1 MRLFCICLGAE
12 VDNYKHKI
20 LDTITEIDILLIVP
34 PYRLVA
40 PYDNYKLIDPPRSLT
55 ILGTILD
62 SLGYSVRIIDMPI
75 NGMGYDDI
83 TIEIDKFNPKII
95 GLQNRSTYSFPI
107 VKKLAETIKR
117 KYDATPILVGGTHVT
132 YNPIESLS
140 DCEYFDYVLAGEAE
154 DSLPAMLNF
163 LLNKFGNINDI
174 NGLVYRNEKGEIIQ
188 SNKKNSPA
196 INLDNVPIPDYS
208 LIPIEKYVSR
218 KERYILDLGR
228 GCLYNCPYCTSRL
241 GVPGIR
247 FRKADMVVKEIKYA
261 YNLGFRNFYFFD
273 NIFTANRELVIEV
286 CRKIIK
292 EKIQI
297 SWPCMTVLEMVDR
310 ELLGWMKRA
319 GCDLI
324 AYGVETITQK
334 ALENIVKHKGNQENI
349 KNVFMLTRENGI
361 RPLAFVI
368 HGLPGTTFIDE
379 LKTIKFITQI
389 QPDAVRAFCFKPF
402 PGSTYY
408 KNLEKY
414 GINIV
419 NDDFNRWSILDEPT
433 HETTDLT
440 KDEIIEARLLSE
452 YLFRSGGVIS
462 AGDKYRRRKNV
473 ILFKTNTGG
482 VLYNPFVPESIRK
495 TDMYLNGLKLDPMY
509 FEVLYRCDGYHNES
523 DLVFIMEKIF
533 DLDTY
538 TATKKVVEII
548 NMAREKEL
556 LVLIPDVMDGNT
568 LAVTS
573 EDAGRLVSSY
583 CT

>member
-1 MRLFCICLGAE
+1 MGLFCICLGVE
-12 VDNYKHKI
+12 VDKNKHKI
-20 LDTITEIDILLIVP
+20 SEVTTAIDILLIVP
-34 PYRLVA
+34 PYRLVE

-62 SLGYSVRIIDMPI
+62 SLGYSVKIIDMPI

-83 TIEIDKFNPKII
+83 AIEIDKFNPKII

-117 KYDATPILVGGTHVT
+117 KYDAIPILVGGTHVT
-132 YNPIESLS
+132 YNPTESLS
-140 DCEYFDYVLAGEAE
+140 DCGYIDYILAGEAE
-154 DSLPAMLNF
+154 DSLPAMLNV
-163 LLNKFGNINDI
+163 LLNNSGNINDI
-174 NGLVYRNEKGEIIQ
+174 NGVVYRNEKGEIIQ
-188 SNKKNSPA
+188 SNEKVSHA
-196 INLDNVPIPDYS
+196 SDLDNVPIPDYS
-208 LIPIEKYVSR
+208 LIPIEKYVAR

-247 FRKADMVVKEIKYA
+247 FRKVDMVLEEIKYA

-273 NIFTANRELVIEV
+273 NIFTANKELVIEL

-297 SWPCMTVLEMVDR
+297 TWPCMTVLEMVDK
-310 ELLGWMKRA
+310 ELLSWMKRA

-324 AYGVETITQK
+324 AYGIETITQK

-349 KNVFMLTRENGI
+349 KNVFMLTRESGI

-368 HGLPGTTFIDE
+368 HGLPGTTLIDE

-402 PGSTYY
+402 PGSSYY
-408 KNLEKY
+408 KNLKKY
-414 GINIV
+414 GINII

-433 HETTDLT
+433 HETTNLT
-440 KDEIIEARLLSE
+440 KDEILEARLLSE

-462 AGDKYRRRKNV
+462 AGEKYRRRKNV
-473 ILFKTNTGG
+473 ILFKTSTGG
-482 VLYNPFVPESIRK
+482 VLYNPSVPESIRK

-523 DLVFIMEKIF
+523 DLVFIMQKIF
-533 DLDTY
+533 DLNTP

-548 NMAREKEL
+548 NMAREKGL
-556 LVLIPDVMDGNT
+556 LVLVPDVMDGNT
-568 LAVTS
+568 QAVTS
-573 EDAGRLVSSY
+573 EDAGRLVASY